1 MIQLPLRPIEFQ
13 ILLILADKESH
24 GYSIIQETN
33 KRTGGK
39 VRLQPGTLYRAIQR
53 LEDAGLIRES
63 AARPSRESDDQRRR
77 YFALTKK
84 GRSIAADEARRLSDL
99 VRESRDA
106 GLIEGRS

>member
-13 ILLILADKESH
+13 ILLILADKEAH
-24 GYSIIQETN
+24 GYSIIHETN

-63 AARPSRESDDQRRR
+63 VARPSRKSDDQRRR
-77 YFALTKK
+77 YFALTTE

-99 VRESRDA
+99 VRESRAA
-106 GLIEGRS
+106 GLIEDRS

>member
-39 VRLQPGTLYRAIQR
+39 VRL
-53 LEDAGLIRES
+53 
-63 AARPSRESDDQRRR
+63 
-77 YFALTKK
+77 
-84 GRSIAADEARRLSDL
+84 
-99 VRESRDA
+99 
-106 GLIEGRS
+106 